1 MGKTL
6 SKLFVDNANSTLL
19 QFFRNA
25 LVGSVAFVLE
35 LGLMY
40 LLTECAHVYYLWS
53 SVFSS
58 LCAGGI
64 NYLLSTIWVFNQSK
78 VKNKPL
84 EFILFTAIG
93 ALGLLLNVFFLW
105 VLTDCIGLYYMFSK
119 VIAMILVFTLIFFI
133 RKYVLFTTKKTSL

>member
-6 SKLFVDNANSTLL
+6 SKLFVDSANSTLL

-25 LVGSVAFVLE
+25 LVGSFAFVLE

-58 LCAGGI
+58 LCAGGV

-105 VLTDCIGLYYMFSK
+105 LLTDCIGIYYMFSK

>member
-25 LVGSVAFVLE
+25 LVGSFAFVLE

-105 VLTDCIGLYYMFSK
+105 ILTDCIGIYYMFSK
-119 VIAMILVFTLIFFI
+119 IVAMILVFTLIFFI
-133 RKYVLFTTKKTSL
+133 RKYVLFTTKKTS

>member
-6 SKLFVDNANSTLL
+6 SKLLVDNANSTLL

-25 LVGSVAFVLE
+25 LVGSFAFVLE

>member
-25 LVGSVAFVLE
+25 LVGSFAFVLE

-53 SVFSS
+53 SLFSS

-105 VLTDCIGLYYMFSK
+105 ILTDCIGLYYMFSK

>member
-6 SKLFVDNANSTLL
+6 SKLFVDSANSTLL

-25 LVGSVAFVLE
+25 LVGSFAFVLE

-93 ALGLLLNVFFLW
+93 GLGLILNVFFLW
-105 VLTDCIGLYYMFSK
+105 ILTDCIGLYYMFSK
-119 VIAMILVFTLIFFI
+119 VIAMILVFTLIFLI

>member
-105 VLTDCIGLYYMFSK
+105 LLTDCIGIYYMFSK

>member
-6 SKLFVDNANSTLL
+6 SKLFVDSANSTLL

-25 LVGSVAFVLE
+25 LVGSFAFVLE

-58 LCAGGI
+58 LCAGGV

-93 ALGLLLNVFFLW
+93 ALRLLLNVFFLW
-105 VLTDCIGLYYMFSK
+105 LLTDCIGIYYMFSK

>member
-25 LVGSVAFVLE
+25 LVGSFAFVLE

-105 VLTDCIGLYYMFSK
+105 ILTDCIGIYYMFSK
-119 VIAMILVFTLIFFI
+119 IVAMILVFTLIFFI
-133 RKYVLFTTKKTSL
+133 RKYVLFTTKKTSF

>member
-25 LVGSVAFVLE
+25 LVGSFAFVLE

-58 LCAGGI
+58 LCAGGV

-105 VLTDCIGLYYMFSK
+105 VLTDCIGIYYMFSK
-119 VIAMILVFTLIFFI
+119 VIAMLLVFTLIFFI

>member
-25 LVGSVAFVLE
+25 LVGSFAFVLE

-40 LLTECAHVYYLWS
+40 LLTECAHVSYLWS

-64 NYLLSTIWVFNQSK
+64 NYLLSTICVFNQSK

-105 VLTDCIGLYYMFSK
+105 ILTDCIGLYYMFSK
-119 VIAMILVFTLIFFI
+119 VIAMILVSTLIFFI
-133 RKYVLFTTKKTSL
+133 RKYVLFTTKKTS

>member
-25 LVGSVAFVLE
+25 LVGSFAFVLE

-58 LCAGGI
+58 LCAGGV

-105 VLTDCIGLYYMFSK
+105 LLTDCIGIYYMFSK

>member
-6 SKLFVDNANSTLL
+6 SKLFVDSANSTLL

-25 LVGSVAFVLE
+25 LVGSFAFVLE

-105 VLTDCIGLYYMFSK
+105 LLTDCIGIYYMFSK
-119 VIAMILVFTLIFFI
+119 VIAMLLVFTLIFFI
-133 RKYVLFTTKKTSL
+133 RKYVLFTTKKTS

>member
-25 LVGSVAFVLE
+25 LVGSFAFVLE

-40 LLTECAHVYYLWS
+40 LLTECAYVYYLWS

>member
-25 LVGSVAFVLE
+25 LVGSFAFVLE

-93 ALGLLLNVFFLW
+93 ALGLVLNVFFLW
-105 VLTDCIGLYYMFSK
+105 ILTDCIGIYYMFSK
-119 VIAMILVFTLIFFI
+119 IVAMILVFTLIFFI

>member
-6 SKLFVDNANSTLL
+6 SKLFVDSANSTLL

-25 LVGSVAFVLE
+25 LVGSFAFVLE

-58 LCAGGI
+58 LCAGGV

-105 VLTDCIGLYYMFSK
+105 ILTDCIGIYYMFSK
-119 VIAMILVFTLIFFI
+119 IVAMILVFTLIFFI

>member
-6 SKLFVDNANSTLL
+6 SKLFVDSANSTLL

-25 LVGSVAFVLE
+25 LVGSFAFVLE

-105 VLTDCIGLYYMFSK
+105 ILTDCIGLYYMFSK

>member
-6 SKLFVDNANSTLL
+6 SKLLVDNANSTLL

-25 LVGSVAFVLE
+25 LVGSFAFVLE

-93 ALGLLLNVFFLW
+93 GIGLLLNVFFLW
-105 VLTDCIGLYYMFSK
+105 ILTDYIGLYYMFSK

>member
-25 LVGSVAFVLE
+25 LVGSFAFVLE

-93 ALGLLLNVFFLW
+93 GLGLLLNVFFLW
-105 VLTDCIGLYYMFSK
+105 ILTDCMGIYYMFSK
-119 VIAMILVFTLIFFI
+119 IVAMILVFTLIFFI

>member
-25 LVGSVAFVLE
+25 LVGSFAFVLE

-105 VLTDCIGLYYMFSK
+105 VLTDCIGIYYMFSK

>member
-6 SKLFVDNANSTLL
+6 SKLFVDSANSTLL

-25 LVGSVAFVLE
+25 LVGSFAFVLE

-58 LCAGGI
+58 LCAGGV

-105 VLTDCIGLYYMFSK
+105 ILTDCIGIYYMFSK

>member
-6 SKLFVDNANSTLL
+6 SKLFVDSANSTLL
-19 QFFRNA
+19 QFFSNA

-40 LLTECAHVYYLWS
+40 LLTECAHIYYLWS

-64 NYLLSTIWVFNQSK
+64 NYLLCSFWVFNQSK

-93 ALGLLLNVFFLW
+93 GLGLILNVFFLW
-105 VLTDCIGLYYMFSK
+105 ILTDCIGIYYMFSK
-119 VIAMILVFTLIFFI
+119 IVAMILVFTLIFFI

>member
-25 LVGSVAFVLE
+25 LVGSFAFVLE

-105 VLTDCIGLYYMFSK
+105 LLTDCIGIYYMFSK

>member
-25 LVGSVAFVLE
+25 LVGSFAFVLE

-58 LCAGGI
+58 LCAGGV

-105 VLTDCIGLYYMFSK
+105 LLTDCMGIYYMFSK
-119 VIAMILVFTLIFFI
+119 IVAMILVFTLIFFI

>member
-6 SKLFVDNANSTLL
+6 SKLFVDSANSTLL

-105 VLTDCIGLYYMFSK
+105 LLTDCIGIYYMFSK

>member
-25 LVGSVAFVLE
+25 LVGSFAFVLE

-105 VLTDCIGLYYMFSK
+105 LLTDCMGIYYMFSK
-119 VIAMILVFTLIFFI
+119 IVAMILVFTLIFFI

>member
-6 SKLFVDNANSTLL
+6 SKLFVDSANSTLL

-25 LVGSVAFVLE
+25 LVGSFAFVLE

-40 LLTECAHVYYLWS
+40 LLTDCAHVYYLWS

-93 ALGLLLNVFFLW
+93 ALGLLLNVFFLVDSYRLHRALLH
-105 VLTDCIGLYYMFSK
+105 VLQSDCHDFGVHADFLYS
-119 VIAMILVFTLIFFI
+119 
-133 RKYVLFTTKKTSL
+133 

>member
-6 SKLFVDNANSTLL
+6 SKLFVDSANSTLL

-25 LVGSVAFVLE
+25 LVGSFAFVLE

-105 VLTDCIGLYYMFSK
+105 LLTDCIGIYYMFSK

>member
-6 SKLFVDNANSTLL
+6 SKLFVDSANSTLL

-25 LVGSVAFVLE
+25 LVGSFAFVLE

-105 VLTDCIGLYYMFSK
+105 ILTDCIGIYYMFSK

>member
-25 LVGSVAFVLE
+25 LVGSFAFVLE

-105 VLTDCIGLYYMFSK
+105 ILTDCIGLYYMFSK

>member
-25 LVGSVAFVLE
+25 LVGSFAFVLE

-93 ALGLLLNVFFLW
+93 GIGLLLNVFFLW
-105 VLTDCIGLYYMFSK
+105 ILTDYIGLYYMFSK

>member
-6 SKLFVDNANSTLL
+6 SKLFVDSANSTLL

-25 LVGSVAFVLE
+25 LVGSFAFVLE

-40 LLTECAHVYYLWS
+40 LLTECAYVYYLWS

-105 VLTDCIGLYYMFSK
+105 LLTDCIGIYYMFSK

>member
-25 LVGSVAFVLE
+25 LVGSFAFVLE

-53 SVFSS
+53 SLFSS

-105 VLTDCIGLYYMFSK
+105 LLTDCIGIYYMFSK
-119 VIAMILVFTLIFFI
+119 IVAMILVFTLIFFI

>member
-25 LVGSVAFVLE
+25 LVGSFAFVLE

-105 VLTDCIGLYYMFSK
+105 LLTDCMGIYYMFSK
-119 VIAMILVFTLIFFI
+119 IVSMILVFTIIFFV
-133 RKYVLFTTKKTSL
+133 RKYALFTNKKSSS

>member
-6 SKLFVDNANSTLL
+6 SKLLVDNANSTLL

-25 LVGSVAFVLE
+25 LVGSFAFVLE

-105 VLTDCIGLYYMFSK
+105 ILTDCIGLYYMFSK

>member
-6 SKLFVDNANSTLL
+6 SKLFVDSANSTLL

-25 LVGSVAFVLE
+25 LVGSFAFVLE

-58 LCAGGI
+58 LCAGGV

-93 ALGLLLNVFFLW
+93 GIGLLLNVFFLW
-105 VLTDCIGLYYMFSK
+105 ILTDYIGLYYMFSK

>member
-25 LVGSVAFVLE
+25 LVGSFAFVLE

-40 LLTECAHVYYLWS
+40 RLTECAHVYYLWS

-105 VLTDCIGLYYMFSK
+105 LLTDCIGIYYMFSK

>member
-25 LVGSVAFVLE
+25 LVGSFAFVLE

-58 LCAGGI
+58 LCAGGV

-105 VLTDCIGLYYMFSK
+105 ILTDCIGLYYMFSK

>member
-25 LVGSVAFVLE
+25 LVGSFAFVLE

-105 VLTDCIGLYYMFSK
+105 VLTDCIGIYYMFSK
-119 VIAMILVFTLIFFI
+119 VIAMLLVFTLIFFI
-133 RKYVLFTTKKTSL
+133 RKYVLFTTKKTS

>member
-25 LVGSVAFVLE
+25 LVGSFAFVLE

-58 LCAGGI
+58 LCAGGV